1 MTQKTGPDIVLVAG
15 GSLGPWAL
23 PYLLPGRTLIGA
35 DRGALFLIENGYT
48 PDVALGDFDSVSG
61 QERRLIRERSVKFLD
76 CDPVAKDLTDTQW
89 ALDWALAQQ
98 PASLLLLGVTGTR
111 FDHTLANVHLLVRAA
126 QAHVPCRIIDP
137 HNEISLLP
145 EGGALSLTKG
155 HYEQVSLLPLS
166 GTVTGITL
174 DGFLYPLDNATI
186 SVGETIGI
194 SNVILG
200 ATATV
205 RSTSGLLLVIQSK
218 D

>member
-1 MTQKTGPDIVLVAG
+1 M
-15 GSLGPWAL
+15 
-23 PYLLPGRTLIGA
+23 
-35 DRGALFLIENGYT
+35 
-48 PDVALGDFDSVSG
+48 ALGDFDSVSPE
-61 QERRLIRERSVKFLD
+61 ERQLIRERSAAFLD

-111 FDHTLANVHLLVRAA
+111 FDHTLANIHLLVRAA
-126 QAHVPCRIIDP
+126 QAQVPCRIVDP

-145 EGGALSLTKG
+145 EGGTLSLTKG

-174 DGFLYPLDNATI
+174 DGFLYPLTNATI
-186 SVGETIGI
+186 SIGETIGI
-194 SNVILG
+194 SNVMLG
-200 ATATV
+200 GTATV
-205 RSTSGLLLVIQSK
+205 RSTTGLLLVIQSR

>member
-1 MTQKTGPDIVLVAG
+1 MNQSTGPDMVLVAG
-15 GSLGPWAL
+15 GSLGAWAHT
-23 PYLLPGRTLIGA
+23 YLLPDRLLVGA

-48 PDVALGDFDSVSG
+48 PHMALGDFDSVSSE
-61 QERRLIRERSVKFLD
+61 ERRLIQELSAMFLD
-76 CDPVAKDLTDTQW
+76 CDPIAKDLTDTQW
-89 ALDWALAQQ
+89 ALDWALAQN

-126 QAHVPCRIIDP
+126 EAGVPCRIIDA

-145 EGGALSLTKG
+145 EGGMLSLTKG

-186 SVGETIGI
+186 RLGETVGI
-194 SNVILG
+194 SNVITG
-200 ATATV
+200 ETAAV
-205 RSTSGLLLVIQSK
+205 RSTSGLLLVIQSR